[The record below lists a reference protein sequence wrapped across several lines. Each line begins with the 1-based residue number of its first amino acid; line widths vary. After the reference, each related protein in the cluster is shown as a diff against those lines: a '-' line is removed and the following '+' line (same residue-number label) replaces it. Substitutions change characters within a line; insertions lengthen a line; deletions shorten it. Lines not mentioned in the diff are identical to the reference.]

1 MSDRGL
7 KLFLATAVFCFVT
20 RDIGVI
26 VMLSK
31 KDGTSL
37 KKLKNWITENIMGT
51 AIELKPEFERIEK
64 FRRKMNNVKDA

>member
-37 KKLKNWITENIMGT
+37 KKLKNWITENSEG
-51 AIELKPEFERIEK
+51 RS
-64 FRRKMNNVKDA
+64 